1 MPIWALIWGNK
12 AGPENGHGNLWVWK
26 IANPFFQNEFSVH
39 LTNVG
44 YFIALIL
51 WILESCLQPI
61 WCVRIS
67 WWWYSVR
74 VKWSHGKKHNL
85 FSYQEPDTWNRL
97 QYTVKI
103 KVLEFV
109 SENQFITLKYQRPN
123 FRPQL
128 TFEHKL
134 FGKYYSNSYFFLSYL
149 LRKYYNL
156 VLHNTRTTKYSLKHV
171 AYGLKI
177 FLYYSHNDRFMV
189 LKKKSIK
196 TYLAFK
202 PALRCLC

>member
-1 MPIWALIWGNK
+1 MREEGGRHLFMMGVCSTRWLMGWMPIWALIWGNK

-109 SENQFITLKYQRPN
+109 SENHFITLKYRRPN

-134 FGKYYSNSYFFLSYL
+134 FGKYYSNSYFFFVL
-149 LRKYYNL
+149 L
-156 VLHNTRTTKYSLKHV
+156 
-171 AYGLKI
+171 AQKI
-177 FLYYSHNDRFMV
+177 LQSGITQYKNN
-189 LKKKSIK
+189 
-196 TYLAFK
+196 
-202 PALRCLC
+202 

>member
-1 MPIWALIWGNK
+1 MSLKDRQPFLSEWILCPFNK
-12 AGPENGHGNLWVWK
+12 CRV
-26 IANPFFQNEFSVH
+26 
-39 LTNVG
+39 
-44 YFIALIL
+44 FIALIL

-109 SENQFITLKYQRPN
+109 SENHFITLKYQRPN

-134 FGKYYSNSYFFLSYL
+134 FGKYYSNSYFFCPTCSENITIW
-149 LRKYYNL
+149 YYTIQEQL
-156 VLHNTRTTKYSLKHV
+156 NTLW
-171 AYGLKI
+171 
-177 FLYYSHNDRFMV
+177 NM
-189 LKKKSIK
+189 
-196 TYLAFK
+196 
-202 PALRCLC
+202 